1 LKSIPFRVPHVLPA
15 VRPSRAGADSHE
27 VPRPFGGFPPTSPV
41 CDDSSLPSRFRSQ
54 VLSTSQ
60 RFPGRSKLRGLVSCR
75 RPPLGFHPSEPCSSP
90 RSRTLLRA
98 ASSRAVLHRLS
109 SSTSLAARLR
119 SSAGPRGPSLLA
131 VGPCG
136 LPARPDVIARS
147 LPLRVSP
154 TRAPRGTFARFPAGA
169 RASFP
174 PAFARARPPVSPP
187 LSTTRASIRR
197 TTPPASAASKPSSP
211 REAVPRRRR
220 SDIRGRCS
228 PGLSPLQSLAPIE
241 PRVLLPREQFR
252 SLRAST
258 ATTRSATPRRQVKS
272 SRPCGHSDLVGA

>member
-60 RFPGRSKLRGLVSCR
+60 RFPGTSKLRGLVSCR
-75 RPPLGFHPSEPCSSP
+75 RPPLGFRPSEPCSSP

-98 ASSRAVLHRLS
+98 ASSLAVLNRLS
-109 SSTSLAARLR
+109 SSANLAAHLR
-119 SSAGPRGPSLLA
+119 SSDEPRGPSPPA
-131 VGPCG
+131 VGPRG
-136 LPARPDVIARS
+136 LPAGLDVIARD

-154 TRAPRGTFARFPAGA
+154 TPAPCGTFARFPAGA

-174 PAFARARPPVSPP
+174 PAVARARPPDSPP
-187 LSTTRASIRR
+187 PSTTRAFVQR
-197 TTPPASAASKPSSP
+197 TTFTGFGCLEAFFPPRSRTTSSPKRHPWPLLSWASASP
-211 REAVPRRRR
+211 EPF
-220 SDIRGRCS
+220 SD
-228 PGLSPLQSLAPIE
+228 
-241 PRVLLPREQFR
+241 
-252 SLRAST
+252 RASGPLT
-258 ATTRSATPRRQVKS
+258 
-272 SRPCGHSDLVGA
+272 SRTVPFAAG

>member
-75 RPPLGFHPSEPCSSP
+75 RPPLGFDPSEPSSSP

-98 ASSRAVLHRLS
+98 ASSLAVLHRLS
-109 SSTSLAARLR
+109 SLTSLAARPR
-119 SSAGPRGPSLLA
+119 SSAEPRGPSLPA

-136 LPARPDVIARS
+136 LPAGPDVIAHAVLHSGFRRLARLAARLPGSPPELERRFHRHSRVRAHRS
-147 LPLRVSP
+147 PRRSRP
-154 TRAPRGTFARFPAGA
+154 RAPRSGA
-169 RASFP
+169 RHHRLRLPRSLLP
-174 PAFARARPPVSPP
+174 PAKPYHVAAEATSVAVALLGFRPSRALLR
-187 LSTTRASIRR
+187 
-197 TTPPASAASKPSSP
+197 SSLGSSYLANSSV
-211 REAVPRRRR
+211 RCGLAPRRRGVR
-220 SDIRGRCS
+220 
-228 PGLSPLQSLAPIE
+228 PLAA
-241 PRVLLPREQFR
+241 R
-252 SLRAST
+252 
-258 ATTRSATPRRQVKS
+258 
-272 SRPCGHSDLVGA
+272 